1 MPHRDAARPPPS
13 GASPQ
18 RGPRHRGQLTEVS
31 LSTATDESP
40 KGLQGD
46 GRHSAQ
52 SDQTQQHTQT
62 TRQHTHTHTPS
73 RPENARKTRTR
84 CISIMART
92 RCNSIMARLMAWSNA
107 FITFERPSP
116 PPTPWRRNRAQR
128 CAGTRGHD
136 EPSQLNPAMLVPGRS
151 TRGSSPRGQQA
162 NSAAAVDAAAAA
174 RAAAA
179 AVEEP
184 ENARTRCISI
194 NARTRRISR
203 SHEELGRE
211 LRLAV
216 VEAALPGLECP
227 AQQGGG
233 GGGGEAHRRDL

>member
-1 MPHRDAARPPPS
+1 VGSVDGRRGKQAVKHGSGEGGPSGWFLHEAERPRCEGKLGCSANSAAAQARPW
-13 GASPQ
+13 
-18 RGPRHRGQLTEVS
+18 
-31 LSTATDESP
+31 
-40 KGLQGD
+40 K
-46 GRHSAQ
+46 
-52 SDQTQQHTQT
+52 
-62 TRQHTHTHTPS
+62 
-73 RPENARKTRTR
+73 
-84 CISIMART
+84 
-92 RCNSIMARLMAWSNA
+92 
-107 FITFERPSP
+107 
-116 PPTPWRRNRAQR
+116 
-128 CAGTRGHD
+128 
-136 EPSQLNPAMLVPGRS
+136 
-151 TRGSSPRGQQA
+151 SPRGQQA

-184 ENARTRCISI
+184 ENARTRCISINARTRCISI